1 MYHIKRSNGLWF
13 ITDDK
18 GELVKGTGNFD
29 TLEQARDA
37 EAALPPI
44 VAEPVQKMNRSSGKK

>member
-1 MYHIKRSNGLWF
+1 MYQIKRSNGLWF
-13 ITDDK
+13 IVDDK
-18 GELVKGTGNFD
+18 GELVKGTGNFK
-29 TLEQARDA
+29 TLEQARVA